1 MIAREALQKK
11 FKVFILLSSFILL
24 IEVAGSIFT
33 KSLAL
38 LSDAGHVLVDLLAML
53 LTYFS
58 VRLSQK
64 KATSKF
70 SYGYYR
76 GEIFSAIIN
85 GVALVLITLYI
96 FYESYQRFLSPRAV
110 KGPEMLAIAVIGL
123 LANLY
128 VVLKMHGYE
137 RENLNVRGA
146 YLHVLSDTLTSIG
159 VILAAILIIITGNN
173 IFDPLISALIGA
185 FILVSSVRLI
195 KESIDIFMEA
205 TPKNIDLENLA
216 RDIQSVKGVR
226 GIHDL
231 HVWSLSSD
239 LYALSAHVLVD
250 KDDIDSINRIVS
262 EINDLVKSKYNISHS
277 VIQSECEIC
286 ADDNYEQLH

>member
-1 MIAREALQKK
+1 
-11 FKVFILLSSFILL
+11 LLM
-24 IEVAGSIFT
+24 EVAGSIFT

-70 SYGYYR
+70 TYGYYR

-96 FYESYQRFLSPRAV
+96 FYESYQRFLTPRAV
-110 KGPEMLAIAVIGL
+110 KGPEMLVIALIGL
-123 LANLY
+123 AANLY
-128 VVLKMHGYE
+128 VVTKMHGYE

-159 VILAAILIIITGNN
+159 VILAAVLIIVTGNN
-173 IFDPLISALIGA
+173 IFDPIISALIGI
-185 FILVSSVRLI
+185 FILVSSFRLI

-205 TPKNIDLENLA
+205 TPRNIDLENLA
-216 RDIQSVKGVR
+216 KDIQSIKGVK

-239 LYALSAHVLVD
+239 LYALSAHVLID
-250 KDDIDSINRIVS
+250 RDDIDSINRIVS
-262 EINDLVKSKYNISHS
+262 EINEMVKSKYNISHT

-286 ADDNYEQLH
+286 ADNDYEHLH

>member
-1 MIAREALQKK
+1 MIAREALQRK
-11 FKVFILLSSFILL
+11 FKVFIFLSLFILL
-24 IEVAGSIFT
+24 MEVAGSIFT

-64 KATSKF
+64 KATHKF

-110 KGPEMLAIAVIGL
+110 KGPEMLVIAVVGL
-123 LANLY
+123 MANLY

-137 RENLNVRGA
+137 RDNLNVRGA

-173 IFDPLISALIGA
+173 IFDPMISALIGV
-185 FILVSSVRLI
+185 FILVSSFRLI
-195 KESIDIFMEA
+195 KESADIFMEA
-205 TPKNIDLENLA
+205 TPRDIDLENLA
-216 RDIQSVKGVR
+216 KDIQSIKGVN

-239 LYALSAHVLVD
+239 LYALSTHVLID
-250 KDDIDSINRIVS
+250 RNDIDSINQIVS
-262 EINDLVKSKYNISHS
+262 EINEMVKSKYNISHT

-286 ADDNYEQLH
+286 AGNDYEHLH

>member
-1 MIAREALQKK
+1 MIAREALQQR
-11 FKVFILLSSFILL
+11 FKVFIFLSSFILL
-24 IEVAGSIFT
+24 MEVAGSIFT
-33 KSLAL
+33 RSLAL

-64 KATSKF
+64 KASRKF

-96 FYESYQRFLSPRAV
+96 FYESYQRFFSPRAV
-110 KGPEMLAIAVIGL
+110 KGPEMLVIAMIGL
-123 LANLY
+123 AANLY
-128 VVLKMHGYE
+128 VVTKMHGYE
-137 RENLNVRGA
+137 QENLNVRGA
-146 YLHVLSDTLTSIG
+146 YLHVLSDTLTSVG

-173 IFDPLISALIGA
+173 IFDPVISALIGI
-185 FILVSSVRLI
+185 FILVNSFRLI
-195 KESIDIFMEA
+195 KESADIFMEA
-205 TPKNIDLENLA
+205 TPRDIDLENLA
-216 RDIQSVKGVR
+216 KDIESIKGVN

-239 LYALSAHVLVD
+239 LYALSTHVLID
-250 KDDIDSINRIVS
+250 RNDIDSINQIVS
-262 EINDLVKSKYNISHS
+262 EINEMVKSKYNISHT

-286 ADDNYEQLH
+286 ADNGYEHLH